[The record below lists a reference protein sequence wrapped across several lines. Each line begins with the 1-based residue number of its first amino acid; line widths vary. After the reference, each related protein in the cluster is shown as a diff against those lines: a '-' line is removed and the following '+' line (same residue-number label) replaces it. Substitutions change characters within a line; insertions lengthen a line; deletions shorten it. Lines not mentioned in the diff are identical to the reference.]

1 MLVLFDSPAGHC
13 LFKVMDSGLLKKP
26 EDIWDAF
33 TSAESAKKACAA
45 LCMPAA
51 VPQLDSCRERPAK
64 MWWLCDHRV
73 KLKAFHKFE
82 DTAEAVQSATAIVEA
97 RAHHLHPAPHPAPAQ
112 RNAPPHTQH
121 RCESSAAPAPQRS
134 VLHTSRRTA

>member
-45 LCMPAA
+45 CARPWLGGA
-51 VPQLDSCRERPAK
+51 VVRCRA
-64 MWWLCDHRV
+64 
-73 KLKAFHKFE
+73 
-82 DTAEAVQSATAIVEA
+82 
-97 RAHHLHPAPHPAPAQ
+97 
-112 RNAPPHTQH
+112 NALLTH
-121 RCESSAAPAPQRS
+121 CACVFAG
-134 VLHTSRRTA
+134 